1 MLKVLYED
9 DEILVVIKPAGVESQ
24 AAKRFA
30 PDMVSEVKKHLLS
43 TNHAHRGRN
52 LMWELS
58 TDWTS
63 LCPA

>member
-24 AAKRFA
+24 AAKR
-30 PDMVSEVKKHLLS
+30 
-43 TNHAHRGRN
+43 GRN

>member
-30 PDMVSEVKKHLLS
+30 PDMVSEVKKQ
-43 TNHAHRGRN
+43 TGEACGRRDGVREN
-52 LMWELS
+52 ETGGS
-58 TDWTS
+58 GFK
-63 LCPA
+63 